1 MLHAVAVFVV
11 GRFLLGFGIPFA
23 IVAASSLIGELAYPK
38 ERARIGSLFNASWYI
53 GATVAAGVTL
63 GTFQMP
69 NNWAWRIPSF
79 FQVVPSLLQITFIW
93 FLPESPR
100 WLVYQDRNDE
110 ALKVI
115 ARVHGTSSDDAQVQ
129 VQYREI
135 MDTLNYE
142 KSQGRTLGYQ
152 ETIKSKTNRRR
163 LLLAVSVAPLAML
176 TGSNTIT

>member
-1 MLHAVAVFVV
+1 ML
-11 GRFLLGFGIPFA
+11 L
-23 IVAASSLIGELAYPK
+23 
-38 ERARIGSLFNASWYI
+38 
-53 GATVAAGVTL
+53 
-63 GTFQMP
+63 
-69 NNWAWRIPSF
+69 
-79 FQVVPSLLQITFIW
+79 

-142 KSQGRTLGYQ
+142 KSQGRTLGYK

-176 TGSNTIT
+176 TGSNIIT